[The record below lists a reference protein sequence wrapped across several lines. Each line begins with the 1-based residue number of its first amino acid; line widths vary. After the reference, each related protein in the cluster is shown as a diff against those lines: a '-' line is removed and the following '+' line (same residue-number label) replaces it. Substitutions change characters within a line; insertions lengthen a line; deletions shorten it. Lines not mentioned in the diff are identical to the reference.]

1 MKRHTVINK
10 KYVKAYK
17 NQPKFQF
24 KPLNIIGCVYYGR
37 NRSNHLKLGI
47 LTLLG
52 DKMSTLKLKDGKS
65 VRVKNNTLKSAQTGK

>member
-1 MKRHTVINK
+1 LKKHTVINK

-17 NQPKFQF
+17 NQPKF
-24 KPLNIIGCVYYGR
+24 KPKSQLIIGCVYYGR

-52 DKMSTLKLKDGKS
+52 DKSSTLRLKDGKT
-65 VRVKNNTLKSAQTGK
+65 VKVKNNTLKSAQIGK

>member
-10 KYVKAYK
+10 KYLKVYK
-17 NQPKFQF
+17 NYPKLPP
-24 KPLNIIGCVYYGR
+24 KPLNLIGCVYYGR

-65 VRVKNNTLKSAQTGK
+65 VRVKSNTLKSAQTGK

>member
-1 MKRHTVINK
+1 LKRHTVINK
-10 KYVKAYK
+10 KYLKTYK
-17 NQPKFQF
+17 NYPKFQL
-24 KPLNIIGCVYYGR
+24 KPLYLIGCVYYGR

-65 VRVKNNTLKSAQTGK
+65 VRVKNNTLKSAQTG